1 MEMNRSDFF
10 KTAGVVAAGAALSG
24 ASIASANE
32 ASEKSLE
39 QRVQELED
47 MRAIERLQ
55 ARYWD
60 LMDAKEWDEF
70 RDCFTDDFEFVNLD
84 NGDHMQGGDDMVE
97 VIKGIFPDGVT
108 SSHHGHQHYIT
119 IPGTDTAIAH
129 WALQD
134 DLYDAVNGGEFVGRA
149 HYDNEYVR
157 IDGQWRCSKMVLKY
171 LRGEGQLKKCL
182 DGCVNAYN
190 IFKM

>member
-1 MEMNRSDFF
+1 MS
-10 KTAGVVAAGAALSG
+10 KT
-24 ASIASANE
+24 
-32 ASEKSLE
+32 LE

-47 MRAIERLQ
+47 LRAIEKLQ

-60 LMDAKEWDEF
+60 LMDAKNWEEF
-70 RDCFTDDFEFVNLD
+70 RTCFADDFEFINLD

-108 SSHHGHQHYIT
+108 SSHHGHHHWVDIV
-119 IPGTDTAIAH
+119 DEKTAKAH

-134 DLYDAVNGGEFVGRA
+134 DLYDSVNGGEFVGRA
-149 HYDNEYVR
+149 HYDNTYVKLD
-157 IDGQWRCSKMVLKY
+157 DGRWVCKQMVLKY
-171 LRGEGQLKKCL
+171 LRGEGQLKKRL
-182 DGCVNAYN
+182 DGCCAAYN